1 MAFSAKIPAVAGNV
15 YSVEL
20 DYHRVP
26 GFFGRAFVEPAGGT
40 GGFLGVEL
48 SWASLQPPSNFA
60 KYDTV
65 VVCAGTSNQYEGEGY
80 DQPFQLPEFQDE
92 LIQNISNVKP
102 GRTIVVTN
110 GGGSFDVQPWINQI
124 GALLHASYPG
134 QNGGQALA
142 EILFGTVNPSG
153 KLPFTWEKLITDNP
167 AVATFPMPL
176 NQKPPNPTTI
186 QYTEGIFVGYRGYE
200 KNGKIPQFPFGFG
213 LSYTTF
219 AYSDLDIEPAK
230 QNDRGERGFVKAGF
244 KEHDEDDHGL
254 VRVSFTVTNTGKR
267 AGAEIA
273 ELYVGEKNPTVP
285 RPIKELKGFK
295 KVFLQPGESRSVTL
309 DLDQRSFAY
318 FNTATEQWDALPD
331 TYDILVGASSQDIRL
346 NGQFKLQSELTS
358 KP

>member
-1 MAFSAKIPAVAGNV
+1 MVTRVDDEVNFDWEQGQIPVSQNQATFSAKWTGQLVAQISGDQVLKVCADGGVRLIVNGQTLIDNFNSPPLPPLGFGPTVAFSAKIPAVAGNV

-26 GFFGRAFVEPAGGT
+26 GFFGRAFVEPGGGI

-186 QYTEGIFVGYRGYE
+186 KYSEGIFVGYRGYE
-200 KNGKIPQFPFGFG
+200 KNGTIPQFPFGFG

-219 AYSDLDIEPAK
+219 AYSDLDIEPANAK
-230 QNDRGERGFVKAGF
+230 TTAR
-244 KEHDEDDHGL
+244 
-254 VRVSFTVTNTGKR
+254 
-267 AGAEIA
+267 
-273 ELYVGEKNPTVP
+273 
-285 RPIKELKGFK
+285 
-295 KVFLQPGESRSVTL
+295 
-309 DLDQRSFAY
+309 
-318 FNTATEQWDALPD
+318 NTALQKLSLRNTKVM
-331 TYDILVGASSQDIRL
+331 TMAS
-346 NGQFKLQSELTS
+346 
-358 KP
+358 